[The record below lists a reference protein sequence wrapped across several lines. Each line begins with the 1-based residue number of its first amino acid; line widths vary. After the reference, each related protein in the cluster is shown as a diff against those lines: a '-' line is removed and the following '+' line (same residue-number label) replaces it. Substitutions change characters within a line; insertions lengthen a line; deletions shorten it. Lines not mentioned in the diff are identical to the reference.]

1 MSLRKN
7 VVANF
12 VGQGWR
18 AIMSLVFLPLY
29 IDYLGMEAFGLIGIF
44 VMLQAWLR
52 LVDLGMRPAVLREMA
67 RFTGGEHDAESIRD
81 LLRSIEIVAAGAAV
95 AAGRTRRPAHSRRY
109 LYEQHGWIAGAG
121 PAEHRDQHYGDLSRP
136 RGSGGAH
143 LDCPDDPGLFRL
155 ANSCI
160 SGDSR
165 RNRVRRLLQAAAGGP
180 SGPFFG

>member
-1 MSLRKN
+1 
-7 VVANF
+7 
-12 VGQGWR
+12 
-18 AIMSLVFLPLY
+18 MSLVFLPLY

-95 AAGRTRRPAHSRRY
+95 AAALAIWGISGWLAQEWVRPDELATAEVAQAFVLMGVLVGLRILEGIYTSSMDG
-109 LYEQHGWIAGAG
+109 LQEQVLQNTVTSIMATF
-121 PAEHRDQHYGDLSRP
+121 R
-136 RGSGGAH
+136 
-143 LDCPDDPGLFRL
+143 GLFRL